1 MKTINAVEQ
10 AWLVIIELMQ
20 RHLHTSTGNGRF
32 ALLGNACTQVFR
44 QIVSIRVKTVIKK
57 NEIASRHIKRLKIS
71 LRVDI
76 DVYVAVDAV
85 MKIPA
90 SITVGQF
97 KHLSVCTVSYYEASS
112 LGLLQA
118 SAVYFVELRF

>member
-20 RHLHTSTGNGRF
+20 RHLHTSTGNRRF
-32 ALLGNACTQVFR
+32 ALLGNACTQFFR

-118 SAVYFVELRF
+118 SAV